1 MEKRHKTRIRISDY
15 YYNRIAVMNGKSTHT
30 ILESNV
36 RERHSCERNLTRRF
50 GKLERNLKG
59 NFEKLRN
66 FNKVS
71 YQEVVKTLKDVN
83 FKLGTKIKSENDEII
98 LDF

>member
-1 MEKRHKTRIRISDY
+1 MEKRHKARISINSY
-15 YYNRIAVMNGKSTHT
+15 NNRIAVMNGMSAHT

-36 RERHSCERNLTRRF
+36 RERHNCERNLTRRF
-50 GKLERNLKG
+50 EKLERNLEG
-59 NFEKLRN
+59 NFEKLHN

-71 YQEVVKTLKDVN
+71 YQEVVKTLKDIN
-83 FKLGTKIKSENDEII
+83 FKLGTKIRSENDEII